1 MVEAATNR
9 QPHLVTAADTRGRPQ
24 ACGCSSLREGQAADP
39 NIGVALRLPRATFN
53 ESLDWLC

>member
-9 QPHLVTAADTRGRPQ
+9 QPHLVTATDTRSQPQ

-39 NIGVALRLPRATFN
+39 NIGLALRLPLRYV
-53 ESLDWLC
+53 